1 MSIRTVSRTLEGA
14 YEPPKSLVR
23 KKLSKRLFGGV
34 LKRSRK
40 RLLRTSILAVNLLI
54 LASVVVFVLQNSR
67 TSQSSTASSAVISSS
82 TDAVNPLDQLSSA
95 DIAVNVARMTNIA
108 EATSAANQ
116 ADSVNALLSVSPA
129 DQTVVAKPQVVATVF
144 KSNKDI
150 QTYITTSG
158 DTVSKLA
165 ARFHISSDSIRASNG
180 ITGDQL
186 TSGQSLYI
194 PPFNGIVYIVR
205 SGDTPASLASKFNSN
220 KDQII
225 AFNDAEITGLTVG
238 TRIIIPNG
246 QLAPSPVGPG
256 PGAFVGSFAATYGGN
271 GYDYGFCTWYVANR
285 VPVPT
290 NWGNAYTWAIYAAQS
305 GWNVSST
312 PHVGSIAQTSY
323 GGFGGHVAYVE
334 AVSPDGSEIKYSDMN
349 GIAGWGR
356 VGYSGWVPVSKFE
369 HYISR

>member
-1 MSIRTVSRTLEGA
+1 MA
-14 YEPPKSLVR
+14 
-23 KKLSKRLFGGV
+23 
-34 LKRSRK
+34 
-40 RLLRTSILAVNLLI
+40 ANLLI
-54 LASVVVFVLQNSR
+54 LGFAVFFVLHS
-67 TSQSSTASSAVISSS
+67 SSSGQSLTASSAVISTPAS
-82 TDAVNPLDQLSSA
+82 AVNPLDQLSSA
-95 DIAVNVARMTNIA
+95 DIAVNVARITNIA

-116 ADSVNALLSVSPA
+116 ADSVTALLAVSPA

-150 QTYITTSG
+150 QKYITVSG
-158 DTVSKLA
+158 DSVSKLA
-165 ARFHISSDSIRASNG
+165 ARFHISSDSIRSSNG

-186 TSGQSLYI
+186 TTGQTLYI

-205 SGDTPASLASKFNSN
+205 SGDTPATLASKFSAS

-225 AFNDAEITGLTVG
+225 AFNDAEIGGLRVG
-238 TRIIIPNG
+238 SRIIIPNG
-246 QLAPSPVGPG
+246 QLAPSPVAAST
-256 PGAFVGSFAATYGGN
+256 GAFVVGAFAATYGGN

-312 PHVGSIAQTSY
+312 PHVGAIAQTSY

-334 AVSPDGSEIKYSDMN
+334 AVSPDGTQIKYSDMN

-356 VGYSGWVPVSKFE
+356 VGYSGWVPSTKFE
-369 HYISR
+369 HYITR